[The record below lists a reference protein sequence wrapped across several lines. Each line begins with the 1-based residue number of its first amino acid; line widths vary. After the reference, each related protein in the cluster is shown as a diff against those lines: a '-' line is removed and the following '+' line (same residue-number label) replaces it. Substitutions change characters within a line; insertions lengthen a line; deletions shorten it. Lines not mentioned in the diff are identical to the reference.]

1 MLYLWCVITVLWS
14 FRMSLF
20 LGNEYWSSGQ
30 GGEICHHIHTYQ
42 MLAKWKWKVC
52 VCLCIQVVV
61 YCLSIFLKK
70 KICGGNVCGKRVVPF
85 LLSGRKR
92 RGNATGDSDGVAAV
106 IVTQSCP
113 TLRSRGLQHARLPC
127 PTTSPRVCANSC
139 PLSQW
144 CHPTISSF
152 VTAFSSCPQY
162 FPESRAFPTS

>member
-1 MLYLWCVITVLWS
+1 MKMKS
-14 FRMSLF
+14 
-20 LGNEYWSSGQ
+20 
-30 GGEICHHIHTYQ
+30 
-42 MLAKWKWKVC
+42 VC

-152 VTAFSSCPQY
+152 VTPFPSCLKPFPASGSFLMSQLFPSSGQSTRASTWASVLSMKIQGGFSSG
-162 FPESRAFPTS
+162 